1 MNIIILACSL
11 NPKSRSFQMSKFTQ
25 EYLSAEDNNI
35 NVELLDLRETPLP
48 FCDGGAC
55 YADERVWALQ
65 GKIKKA
71 DLVIF
76 SVPIYNYEIN
86 SAAKNLIDLAG
97 DALKNKTIGF
107 MAAAGGESSYMSLL
121 PTISSMMLQHRALIV
136 PRYVYA
142 SYKSFSKEGELIDD
156 TVKDRLKDLVNQGAE
171 LASMGNTIL
180 EKFNK

>member
-65 GKIKKA
+65 VKLKKQ
-71 DLVIF
+71 
-76 SVPIYNYEIN
+76 
-86 SAAKNLIDLAG
+86 
-97 DALKNKTIGF
+97 T
-107 MAAAGGESSYMSLL
+107 LL
-121 PTISSMMLQHRALIV
+121 
-136 PRYVYA
+136 
-142 SYKSFSKEGELIDD
+142 SFLFLYIIMK
-156 TVKDRLKDLVNQGAE
+156 
-171 LASMGNTIL
+171 
-180 EKFNK
+180 